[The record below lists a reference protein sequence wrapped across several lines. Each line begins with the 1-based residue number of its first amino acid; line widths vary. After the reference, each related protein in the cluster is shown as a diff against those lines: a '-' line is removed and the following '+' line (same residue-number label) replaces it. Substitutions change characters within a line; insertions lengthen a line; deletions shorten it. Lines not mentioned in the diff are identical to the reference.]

1 MYNFIVKLDPETRE
15 ELYSDASETFM
26 GFLLIEA
33 LLNIIVAGKPGCLE
47 TLDKMEN
54 LGDENFVSQ
63 YDTSIDYL
71 LEINQELN
79 EKSGIILGEDDYSF
93 NSDCHDTIAFKLSEA
108 IESIEDA
115 NGISGILVLKDVFE
129 DPMVV
134 QGFRFTALH
143 FKDRVAFCVI
153 PTLGGTEGMA
163 ASLATLLSDYEKNND
178 INPDFWLDPSTLTV
192 ENFLFNQRS

>member
-1 MYNFIVKLDPETRE
+1 MYNFIVKLDPETRD

-47 TLDKMEN
+47 ALDKMES
-54 LGDENFVSQ
+54 LGGENFVSQ

-79 EKSGIILGEDDYSF
+79 EKSGIILGEDDYGF

-115 NGISGILVLKDVFE
+115 NGIAGVLVLKEVFE
-129 DPMVV
+129 DPMIA
-134 QGFRFTALH
+134 QGFRFTTLH
-143 FKDRVAFCVI
+143 FKDRVAFCVV
-153 PTLGGTEGMA
+153 PSLGGTEGMA
-163 ASLATLLSDYEKNND
+163 ASLAQLLSDYETNND
-178 INPDFWLDPSTLTV
+178 SNPDFWLDES
-192 ENFLFNQRS
+192 NLFMKKLLSS